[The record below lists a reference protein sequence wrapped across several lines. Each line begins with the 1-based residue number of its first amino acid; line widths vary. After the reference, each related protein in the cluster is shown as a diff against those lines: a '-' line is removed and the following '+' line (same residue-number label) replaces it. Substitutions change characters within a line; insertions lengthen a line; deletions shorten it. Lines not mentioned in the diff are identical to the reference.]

1 MKRNWQP
8 EELLEYWTLLPKE
21 LELLAHKNPQNRL
34 IFALLLKFFQM
45 EAKFPE
51 SDHEIP
57 AVVVNYVTQQLSITP
72 SVYQDCNWQG
82 RSVKYYRKKIRELF
96 GFREATINDAEE
108 LVNWLTEQAL
118 IYELKFE
125 QLESAAFDRLRELKI
140 EPPTLNRL
148 ERITRSA
155 LHSFEE
161 NFFQKTVAQLS
172 SRTKEQIDNLFKPHP
187 LENQSDEEVTQLD
200 VDSSELSIWN
210 ELKLDPGR
218 IGVESFQKSI
228 EKLSILRQLD
238 LPPDLFT
245 TIPTKILQKYKQRV
259 VVEYPKDLRR
269 HPEPIRYTLVAIFAL
284 VRSQEIIDNLVELII
299 QIVHRI
305 GAKAEK
311 RVDQELLQDFKKVN
325 GKTNLL
331 FQMAEASLQQPDG
344 VIREVIFPIVGETTL
359 KNLVKEYKSTGNVY
373 RERVYT
379 VMRSS
384 YGRHYRRILPLI
396 LEQLEFRSNN
406 DVHRPVIQALLLLK
420 KYAHSSQ
427 RYYDITE
434 NIPIEGVLRNGWQE
448 LILEK
453 SSDGD
458 LKVNRINYELS
469 VLQALRD
476 KLRCKEIWVV
486 GAYRYRN
493 PESDLP
499 TDFEAQRVAYFQAL
513 QQPSDVEEFIADLQ
527 QQMQSALIQLE
538 SGLSKN
544 KYVLIKNQVKS
555 RICVSPIP
563 PQSEPINLG
572 RLKTEINRRWARTS
586 LLDVLKET
594 DLRVNFTEHFQSVLT
609 REVLESELLQK
620 RLLLCLYGLG
630 TNTGLK
636 RLSDDIGG
644 NNYQE
649 LLYVKRCY
657 IQKQQLRNAITN
669 VANAIFQARLK
680 HIWGEGTSACAS
692 DSKKFGAW
700 DQNLMTEWHIRYGG
714 RGVMIYW
721 HVEKNSVCIYS
732 QLKTCSSSE
741 VAAMIEGLLRHCT
754 EMKVEKNFVDSH
766 GQSEVAFA
774 FCHLLGF
781 QLMPRIKR
789 INVQKLYLPIN
800 GSGSDYPNLQP
811 VLTRTINWDLIRQ
824 QYDQMIKYATALR
837 LGIAE
842 TDAILKRFT
851 RGNLLHPTYQAL
863 CELGKAV
870 KTIFLCQYLH
880 SAELRREINEGL
892 NVVENWNSANSFIFY
907 GKGGELATNRLE
919 DQELA
924 ILSLHLLQISL
935 VYINTLMI
943 QQVLSQPQ
951 WMKLMTKLDLRALS
965 PLIWLHINPY
975 GTFNLDMNERLPIET
990 AA

>member
-1 MKRNWQP
+1 MKRNWQA
-8 EELLEYWTLLPKE
+8 EELVEYWTLLPKE

-34 IFALLLKFFQM
+34 IFALLLKFFQL
-45 EAKFPE
+45 EARFPE
-51 SDHEIP
+51 TDHEIP
-57 AVVVNYVTQQLSITP
+57 AVVVNYVTQQLGIYPSI
-72 SVYQDCNWQG
+72 YQNCNWQG
-82 RSVKYYRKKIRELF
+82 RSIKYYRKKIRELF

-125 QLESAAFDRLRELKI
+125 QLKNAAAARLRELKI

-148 ERITRSA
+148 ERIIRSA
-155 LHSFEE
+155 LHSFEDK
-161 NFFQKTVAQLS
+161 FFQKTVVQLS
-172 SRTKEQIDNLFKPHP
+172 SQTKLQIDNLFQPYTSESN
-187 LENQSDEEVTQLD
+187 LNEILSESII
-200 VDSSELSIWN
+200 DSAELSIWN

-218 IGVESFQKSI
+218 IGVESFQTEIK
-228 EKLSILRQLD
+228 KLSILRQLD
-238 LPPDLFT
+238 LPVDLFT
-245 TIPTKILQKYKQRV
+245 TIPTKVLQQYKQRV

-269 HPEPIRYTLVAIFAL
+269 HPEPIRYTLVAIFATL
-284 VRSQEIIDNLVELII
+284 RSQEIIDNLVELII

-344 VIREVIFPIVGETTL
+344 VIREVIFPVVSETTL
-359 KNLVKEYKSTGNVY
+359 KNLVKEYKSTGNAY

-379 VMRSS
+379 IMRSS
-384 YGRHYRRILPLI
+384 YSRHYRRILPLI

-406 DVHRPVIQALLLLK
+406 EVHRPVIQALELLK
-420 KYAHSSQ
+420 KYAFSNQ
-427 RYYDITE
+427 RYYDSSE
-434 NIPIEGVLRNGWQE
+434 NIPIEGVLRSNWQE
-448 LILEK
+448 LILER
-453 SSDGD
+453 SNDGD
-458 LKVNRINYELS
+458 IKVNRINYELS

-499 TDFEAQRVAYFQAL
+499 TDFEAQRADYFQAL

-527 QQMQSALIQLE
+527 QQMHSALMQLE
-538 SGLSKN
+538 SGLPKN
-544 KYVLIKNQVKS
+544 KYVKIKNKGKS
-555 RICVSPIP
+555 RISVSPLK
-563 PQSEPINLG
+563 PQSEPINLW
-572 RLKTEINRRWARTS
+572 RLKTEINRRWPKTS

-594 DLRVNFTEHFQSVLT
+594 DFRVNFTQHFKSVLT
-609 REVLESELLQK
+609 REVLDSKLLQK

-636 RLSDDIGG
+636 RLSDEIGG
-644 NNYQE
+644 SSYQE
-649 LLYVKRCY
+649 LLHVKRSY
-657 IQKQQLRNAITN
+657 IHKQQLRNAITN

-680 HIWGEGTSACAS
+680 HIWGEGTAACAS

-700 DQNLMTEWHIRYGG
+700 DQNLMTQWHIRYGG

-781 QLMPRIKR
+781 QLMPRLKR
-789 INVQKLYLPIN
+789 INVQKLYFPFT
-800 GSGSDYPNLQP
+800 GSSSAYPNLQP

-851 RGNLLHPTYQAL
+851 KGNLLHPTYQAL
-863 CELGKAV
+863 AELGKAV

-880 SAELRREINEGL
+880 SMELRREINDGL
-892 NVVENWNSANSFIFY
+892 NIVENWNSANSFIFY
-907 GKGGELATNRLE
+907 GKSGEIATNRLE

-951 WMKLMTKLDLRALS
+951 WIKLMKKQDLRALS

-975 GTFNLDMNERLPIET
+975 GTFKLDMNERLLIET

>member
-8 EELLEYWTLLPKE
+8 SELVECWTLLPNE
-21 LELLAHKNPQNRL
+21 LELIAHKNPQNSL
-34 IFALLLKFFQM
+34 IFALLLKFFEL
-45 EAKFPE
+45 EARFPE
-51 SDHEIP
+51 SDREIP
-57 AVVVNYVTQQLSITP
+57 AVVVNYITQQLGISPSIY
-72 SVYQDCNWQG
+72 SQCNWQG
-82 RSVKYYRKKIRELF
+82 RSIKYYRRKIREFF
-96 GFREATINDAEE
+96 GFRESNSKDVQE
-108 LVNWLTEQAL
+108 LQEWLTQQAL
-118 IYELKFE
+118 IYELKYE
-125 QLESAAFDRLRELKI
+125 QLKLVAISRLRELKI
-140 EPPTLNRL
+140 EPPTSSRL

-155 LHSFEE
+155 LSSFEDR
-161 NFFQKTVAQLS
+161 FFQKTVAQLS
-172 SRTKEQIDNLFKPHP
+172 HLTKERIDNLFKPP
-187 LENQSDEEVTQLD
+187 KSENESQTVGSGLD
-200 VDSSELSIWN
+200 TDSSESSIWN
-210 ELKLDPGR
+210 ELKSDSGR
-218 IGVESFQKSI
+218 IGVESFNKEI
-228 EKLSILRQLD
+228 EKLSILRQLN
-238 LPPDLFT
+238 LPDNLFPH
-245 TIPTKILQKYKQRV
+245 ISTKILQQYKQRV

-284 VRSQEIIDNLVELII
+284 LRSQEIIDNLVELII

-305 GAKAEK
+305 GTKAEK
-311 RVDQELLQDFKKVN
+311 RVNQELLQDFKKVH

-344 VIREVIFPIVGETTL
+344 VIKEVIFPVVSETTL
-359 KNLVKEYKSTGNVY
+359 KNLVKEYKSTGHVY
-373 RERVYT
+373 RSRVYT

-396 LEQLEFRSNN
+396 LQQLEFRSNN
-406 DVHRPVIQALLLLK
+406 DAHRPVIQALELLK
-420 KYAHSSQ
+420 KYAHSHQ
-427 RYYDITE
+427 RYYDSTE
-434 NIPIEGVLRNGWQE
+434 EIPIDGVVRSGTQE

-453 SSDGD
+453 NNDGD
-458 LKVNRINYELS
+458 IKVNRINYELS

-493 PESDLP
+493 PEEDLP
-499 TDFEAQRVAYFQAL
+499 TDFESQRTQYFQAL
-513 QQPSDVEEFIADLQ
+513 KLPSDVEEFISNLQ
-527 QQMQSALIQLE
+527 HQMQSALSQLD
-538 SGLSKN
+538 SSLPKN
-544 KYVLIKNQVKS
+544 KYVKIKNQGKS
-555 RICVSPIP
+555 RISLSPLT

-572 RLKTEINRRWARTS
+572 RLKTEILRRWPKTS

-594 DLRVNFTEHFQSVLT
+594 DLRVNFTEHFKSVLT
-609 REVLESELLQK
+609 REVLPPPLLQK

-636 RLSDDIGG
+636 RLSDESAG
-644 NNYQE
+644 NSISE
-649 LLYVKRCY
+649 LLHVKRCY
-657 IQKQQLRNAITN
+657 IHSQQLRNAIAK
-669 VANAIFQARLK
+669 VANAIFAARLN
-680 HIWGEGTSACAS
+680 HIWGEGTFACAS

-700 DQNLMTEWHIRYGG
+700 DQNLMTQWHIRYGG

-789 INVQKLYLPIN
+789 INIQKLYLPIN
-800 GSGSDYPNLQP
+800 VPGSTYPNLLP

-837 LGIAE
+837 LGMAE

-851 RGNLLHPTYQAL
+851 RGNLLHPTYQAI

-880 SAELRREINEGL
+880 SIELRREINDGL

-907 GKGGELATNRLE
+907 GKGGEIATNRLE

-951 WMKLMTKLDLRALS
+951 WLKLMKKQDLRALS

-975 GTFNLDMNERLPIET
+975 GTFHLDMNSRLPIET
-990 AA
+990 VV